1 MATAIAEEVEMVIPI
16 HADLEAALT
25 SAALKQGVSPEDLAV
40 AALRQ
45 RFLPRPLPFE
55 PRDEWERG
63 LFAAAVECGVSLSD
77 EAVSS
82 EGLYD

>member
-1 MATAIAEEVEMVIPI
+1 MVIPI
-16 HADLEAALT
+16 QSDLESALT
-25 SAALKQGVSPEDLAV
+25 VAARKQGVSPEELAIT
-40 AALRQ
+40 ALRQ
-45 RFLPRPLPFE
+45 RFIPRPLPFE

-63 LFAAAVECGVSLSD
+63 LLEAAIDCGVSLSN